1 MQNDGTALKSFL
13 SDNIALQSEHPNEEI
28 SLNDIKRVAQ
38 QIYGGPYPDFL
49 LCTSF
54 LTTLVAV

>member
-1 MQNDGTALKSFL
+1 MQKNGTALKSFL

-38 QIYGGPYPDFL
+38 QVYGGPCQDFL

-54 LTTLVAV
+54 LTTFLAV

>member
-1 MQNDGTALKSFL
+1 MT
-13 SDNIALQSEHPNEEI
+13 LQSEHPNEEI
-28 SLNDIKRVAQ
+28 TLNDIKGVAQ
-38 QIYGGPYPDFL
+38 QIYGGPCPGFL

>member
-13 SDNIALQSEHPNEEI
+13 SDNMALQSEHSNEEI
-28 SLNDIKRVAQ
+28 TLNGINGVAQ
-38 QIYGGPYPDFL
+38 QIYGGPWPEFL